1 MNSGK
6 RARKLSSLT
15 SHAPYEGTSSP
26 SPFIATTPNTGFEG
40 PYSAYMARRS
50 KQSSLKVFRRTRGL
64 TLEGL
69 SELTGISP
77 SYLSRLEG
85 GARRLNTD
93 LLERLSAVLGC
104 QPGEL
109 LNTSLTPRNLRVAHN
124 GSSEVATEPS
134 LRVESSVD
142 SSMPQKDLPVYSIA
156 TPLGALPGAT
166 GETATLDFVNPADW
180 AFRIPQLLGIPTA
193 FALYVSDE
201 QNAPKYMP
209 GDTLYVHT
217 TRPLS
222 LRCSV
227 VVLTKDDQAIV
238 RQFWGWG
245 PDSLFVS
252 SFMKNEPSA
261 LEKQS
266 IPRDNLRAAYKI
278 IGTLEGGY
286 F

>member
-6 RARKLSSLT
+6 RARKFSPFT
-15 SHAPYEGTSSP
+15 SPATYEGVSSTPSVAPTSS
-26 SPFIATTPNTGFEG
+26 FEG
-40 PYSAYMARRS
+40 PYSAYMARRN
-50 KQSSLKVFRRTRGL
+50 KQSSLKILRRSRGL

-109 LNTSLTPRNLRVAHN
+109 LNSSSNPRNLRVAHN
-124 GSSEVATEPS
+124 ARAETASADHSRIEPS
-134 LRVESSVD
+134 MD
-142 SSMPQKDLPVYSIA
+142 AMTPQKDLPVYSVA

-166 GETATLDFVNPADW
+166 GEAATLDFVNPADW
-180 AFRIPQLLGIPTA
+180 TFRIPQLLGIPTA
-193 FALYVSDE
+193 FALYVRDE

-209 GDTLYVHT
+209 GDVLYVHT

-245 PDSLFVS
+245 PDSLLVS
-252 SFMKNEPSA
+252 SFVTSESSA
-261 LEKQS
+261 QEKQS

-278 IGTLEGGY
+278 IGTLEDH
-286 F
+286 

>member
-6 RARKLSSLT
+6 RARKFPPFSPNSTYENPPPASSL
-15 SHAPYEGTSSP
+15 GQ
-26 SPFIATTPNTGFEG
+26 TGFEG
-40 PYSAYMARRS
+40 PYSAYMTRRN
-50 KQSSLKVFRRTRGL
+50 KQSSLKLLRRSRGL

-109 LNTSLTPRNLRVAHN
+109 LNASSTPRNLRVAHN
-124 GSSEVATEPS
+124 GGVETIAEPA
-134 LRVESSVD
+134 RIESS
-142 SSMPQKDLPVYSIA
+142 MEATTPQKDLPVYSVA

-166 GETATLDFVNPADW
+166 GEAATLDFVNPADW
-180 AFRIPQLLGIPTA
+180 TFRIPQLLGIPTA
-193 FALYVSDE
+193 FALYVRDE
-201 QNAPKYMP
+201 QTAPKYMP
-209 GDTLYVHT
+209 GDILYVHT
-217 TRPLS
+217 TKPLS

-245 PDSLFVS
+245 PDYLLVS
-252 SFMKNEPSA
+252 PFTAHEPSA
-261 LEKQS
+261 QEKQS

-278 IGTLEGGY
+278 IGTLEDH
-286 F
+286 

>member
-6 RARKLSSLT
+6 RARKFSSF
-15 SHAPYEGTSSP
+15 APHIPPSYEGISAAP
-26 SPFIATTPNTGFEG
+26 SLAPTTNFEG
-40 PYSAYMARRS
+40 PYSAYMARRN
-50 KQSSLKVFRRTRGL
+50 KQSSLKMLRRSRGL

-109 LNTSLTPRNLRVAHN
+109 LNSSLTPRNLRVAHSG
-124 GSSEVATEPS
+124 GSEMPSENARIEPS
-134 LRVESSVD
+134 LETTT
-142 SSMPQKDLPVYSIA
+142 PQKDLPVYGVA
-156 TPLGALPGAT
+156 TPLGALSGTT
-166 GETATLDFVNPADW
+166 GEAAILDFVNPADW
-180 AFRIPQLLGIPTA
+180 TFRIPQLLGIPTA
-193 FALYVSDE
+193 FALYVRDE

-209 GDTLYVHT
+209 GDILYVHT

-222 LRCSV
+222 LRCSAV
-227 VVLTKDDQAIV
+227 ILTKDDKAIV
-238 RQFWGWG
+238 RQFWGWAA
-245 PDSLFVS
+245 DSLLVS
-252 SFMKNEPSA
+252 SFTENEPSA
-261 LEKQS
+261 SEKQA

-278 IGTLEGGY
+278 IGTLEDH
-286 F
+286 